1 VLQELAAK
9 QKSAKQASGGLV
21 LPDYDLKTVTKNME
35 DLELEGKKAAPFKL
49 YSKDEEWTDRIM
61 IPEILTGDAK
71 PTKPSDYKSAWHAF
85 QHVSTPIVKLGI
97 AEGVLNATDVGI
109 AGYNAFY
116 YSMFKLKEDTKG
128 HPELLQDYVRPLN
141 PKTSKFAG
149 SGWAKIFREEF
160 PAHASKTAQVKALKS
175 AVPSGKDSWNAM
187 SSAKTGVVVTPS
199 KGNKR
204 G

>member
-1 VLQELAAK
+1 
-9 QKSAKQASGGLV
+9 
-21 LPDYDLKTVTKNME
+21 
-35 DLELEGKKAAPFKL
+35 
-49 YSKDEEWTDRIM
+49 M
-61 IPEILTGDAK
+61 IPEILIGDAK

-97 AEGVLNATDVGI
+97 AEGVLNATVTDADGKPKSVNI
-109 AGYNAFY
+109 ATYNAFY
-116 YSMFKLKEDTKG
+116 FSMFKLKEDTKD
-128 HPELLQDYVRPLN
+128 HPNLLQDYVRPLN

-149 SGWAKIFREEF
+149 SGWAKIFSDEF
-160 PAHASKTAQVKALKS
+160 TAHAKKTAQVKALKS